1 MNIMRPNSD
10 AMQHQIL
17 IEMHLFLLTEKM
29 PFRHGAGGARL
40 GDKDRAGLGL
50 AGLGELLDTTSGKIK
65 TLTTTTATPN
75 RSQQK
80 TKMCPDEEP
89 KTAA

>member
-29 PFRHGAGGARL
+29 PFRHGAGGARS
-40 GDKDRAGLGL
+40 GTKTGQAWTGQAWRA
-50 AGLGELLDTTSGKIK
+50 LLDTTSGKIK
-65 TLTTTTATPN
+65 TLTTTATPN
-75 RSQQK
+75 KSWQK
-80 TKMCPDEEP
+80 TKMRPDEEP